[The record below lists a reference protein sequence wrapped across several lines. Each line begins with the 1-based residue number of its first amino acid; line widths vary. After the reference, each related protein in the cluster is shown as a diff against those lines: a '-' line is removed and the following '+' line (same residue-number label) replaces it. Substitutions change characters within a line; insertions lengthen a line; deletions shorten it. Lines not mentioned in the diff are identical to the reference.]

1 MEYFALEIIK
11 NILELLTVSYFL
23 KDKYIND
30 QKLLNW

>member
-23 KDKYIND
+23 TDKYIND